1 MHANC
6 AGMYQNRRILLYFWA
21 MILFRMKMKR
31 LSVHIL
37 LAAVLAASLSCEK
50 NPQPVTPSGQT
61 VDPDP
66 PTPAKVVDYD
76 KYQLKELAAK
86 AGIKLGVAFTEG
98 EYSPTVEA
106 ILKKDFAAVTFGN
119 EMKHDAIVRQ
129 SAAEQTGLSP

>member
-1 MHANC
+1 MRANC

-50 NPQPVTPSGQT
+50 TPQPVTPPDKP
-61 VDPDP
+61 VDPNP
-66 PTPAKVVDYD
+66 PTPAQVVDYD

-86 AGIKLGVAFTEG
+86 SFFRIASTVE
-98 EYSPTVEA
+98 EYSP
-106 ILKKDFAAVTFGN
+106 
-119 EMKHDAIVRQ
+119 
-129 SAAEQTGLSP
+129 